1 MALGNKHQP
10 DIEPEDTPAT
20 GSAVVALKGNSGRR
34 SFSNLRRELTDE
46 ELTSV
51 AVQRMLLDEIERLD
65 SECDDLRVTRD
76 KFHACDKRVGV
87 LEERFKAK
95 ISLEITHVTCFL
107 LSGSALGY
115 AASNWGSQP
124 TVSML
129 ALIFG
134 GVLAVAG
141 VVAKV
146 VKP

>member
-1 MALGNKHQP
+1 MVLGNKQQP

-20 GSAVVALKGNSGRR
+20 GAALVAPKGNSGRR

-46 ELTSV
+46 ELTSA

-95 ISLEITHVTCFL
+95 ISLEIMHVTCFL

>member
-1 MALGNKHQP
+1 MVLGNRQQP
-10 DIEPEDTPAT
+10 DIEPEDTPTA
-20 GSAVVALKGNSGRR
+20 GAVAVASKGNSGRR

-46 ELTSV
+46 ELTSA

-76 KFHACDKRVGV
+76 KFYACDKRVGV
-87 LEERFKAK
+87 LEERFKAR
-95 ISLEITHVTCFL
+95 ISLEIMHVTCFL

-115 AASNWGSQP
+115 AASNWASQP
-124 TVSML
+124 TVSIL